1 MGFSATCLGQSK
13 RKAPGTLLQPHK
25 VAAVPDNACKRWCR
39 VGKLSADSYSPPGAG
54 HRACRSVALTASAAP
69 GLLAVR
75 NWGDNKP
82 HVHSDQMGNQ
92 TLESKFANGQPYSS
106 CKCSIPVKA
115 KHFQCQVLLVTAMM
129 LTPNMWAPASRL
141 LRTCHNRLMYK
152 KGWESTSWEFQ
163 CSLWKCSAYKERR
176 YF

>member
-82 HVHSDQMGNQ
+82 HMCTQTKWETKPWSQNLQMA
-92 TLESKFANGQPYSS
+92 SPIVAASVR
-106 CKCSIPVKA
+106 SIPVKA

-152 KGWESTSWEFQ
+152 KG
-163 CSLWKCSAYKERR
+163 
-176 YF
+176 